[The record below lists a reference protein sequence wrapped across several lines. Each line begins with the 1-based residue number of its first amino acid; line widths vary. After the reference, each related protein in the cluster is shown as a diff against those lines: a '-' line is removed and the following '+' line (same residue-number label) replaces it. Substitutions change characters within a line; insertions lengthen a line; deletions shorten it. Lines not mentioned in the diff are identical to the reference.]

1 MNEFQMQ
8 RRITESTKKEYVKG
22 SKIYIESI
30 NDAFYSDA
38 AEKNA
43 KVLFVDDT
51 AQIHCV
57 TEDGQRVT
65 VCSIY
70 GDKFHKI

>member
-8 RRITESTKKEYVKG
+8 MRIAESVKKEYIKG

-30 NDAFYSDA
+30 ADSSYASA
-38 AEKNA
+38 SEKIA
-43 KVLFVDDT
+43 KVTHVDDA

-57 TEDGQRVT
+57 TEDGKRVT
-65 VCSIY
+65 LCSVY
-70 GDKFHKI
+70 GDKFYKI

>member
-8 RRITESTKKEYVKG
+8 RRVTESTK
-22 SKIYIESI
+22 
-30 NDAFYSDA
+30 NDA
-38 AEKNA
+38 
-43 KVLFVDDT
+43 

-65 VCSIY
+65 VCSVY